1 MKYLLSLVL
10 LFASLVAVGQTYSK
24 DLEKAAKKGD
34 VAAQRDLGICYFNG
48 AGIDTD
54 NQKAFQ
60 WLCQA
65 ALQDVQAQYYLG
77 VMFEEGRVDQ
87 TTDKKGYYANLLRTL
102 NNDERKIEQTN
113 PSLLWYLKAA
123 SRNSDEALLK
133 LAYIFRK
140 VGNEGE
146 AIKMFQHAADL
157 GNSEAQK
164 EIDKFYQGI
173 KGITIDKAKDLI
185 IMSDNFQSNDY
196 EGKERIIVLK
206 NVRNIPSQ
214 ACQFSRAKEI
224 IFEEGDEPLHI
235 GQDAFYN
242 ITANEI
248 IINRPVYIE
257 RGAFRMCCPKLLVFN
272 KDVDYIGKW
281 AFGDSE
287 GVKKLVFKK
296 VPKKLANGYYD
307 NFIHERND
315 YPRENYD
322 EINVPA
328 GTENAFVALG
338 IPREKLY
345 SEGGGTLA
353 LSIQLEKPNS
363 ILSVLS
369 PDKLSKVDSLTILGF
384 MYETDL
390 KILEDCKNMRYLD
403 LSKTYITY
411 SPEKM
416 KEQRAEKE
424 YLAALFSF
432 MGEAADAKFNNYEMG
447 VLDHAYVKGF
457 AKLMEQSYNVK
468 DADDGCIIPTYAMC
482 NMMKLET
489 LILPTRASKI
499 GGQTFKNCKALKHV
513 KLPPY
518 LKAIGSG
525 AFYGCESLESID
537 FPASLTTIGRAHT
550 DGVLEGEGSFM
561 KTGLKKIDLSK
572 CSFEGNYNRFTWYL
586 KLKECPNMQEIK
598 FPSGVERIHL
608 GARQNKKSLTFY
620 VPSTTTILDVEVN
633 VPLTI
638 HFASPTPPR
647 YDTYKIPENSTVYV
661 PKGSM
666 TAYYSAYGNSN
677 KYIEE

>member
-34 VAAQRDLGICYFNG
+34 VAAQRNLGICYFNG
-48 AGIDTD
+48 SGTKAND
-54 NQKAFQ
+54 NKAYE
-60 WLCQA
+60 WL
-65 ALQDVQAQYYLG
+65 V
-77 VMFEEGRVDQ
+77 
-87 TTDKKGYYANLLRTL
+87 
-102 NNDERKIEQTN
+102 
-113 PSLLWYLKAA
+113 KAA
-123 SRNSDEALLK
+123 SQGDGGAQFYIGKMCELRKLYDLKVFADCPNVYVAGRAYTQAGGRESYTSYEPRHFYQLAAENGWLEAQYWMAANSREPQKWYEMAANSGDAEAQYKYGVFLCEGGVKMVQLSNELQGIPKAEFDKVYDEAIKQIKQQQTEGKITEEMANQAIAELNKQLGITGSNAPNAVAKEWFEKAAAQGHEGAKAYLLK
-133 LAYIFRK
+133 L
-140 VGNEGE
+140 EE
-146 AIKMFQHAADL
+146 AERQFAIQQ
-157 GNSEAQK
+157 E
-164 EIDKFYQGI
+164 
-173 KGITIDKAKDLI
+173 
-185 IMSDNFQSNDY
+185 
-196 EGKERIIVLK
+196 KERQEREQAARELEQK
-206 NVRNIPSQ
+206 LRNYRNI
-214 ACQFSRAKEI
+214 K
-224 IFEEGDEPLHI
+224 
-235 GQDAFYN
+235 
-242 ITANEI
+242 
-248 IINRPVYIE
+248 
-257 RGAFRMCCPKLLVFN
+257 
-272 KDVDYIGKW
+272 
-281 AFGDSE
+281 
-287 GVKKLVFKK
+287 
-296 VPKKLANGYYD
+296 
-307 NFIHERND
+307 
-315 YPRENYD
+315 
-322 EINVPA
+322 
-328 GTENAFVALG
+328 
-338 IPREKLY
+338 
-345 SEGGGTLA
+345 
-353 LSIQLEKPNS
+353 LEKPNS
-363 ILSVLS
+363 ILSALPS
-369 PDKLSKVDSLTILGF
+369 DILPKIDSLTIIGF

-390 KILEDCKNMRYLD
+390 KVLGDCQNLRYLD
-403 LSKTYITY
+403 LSKSYITY
-411 SPEKM
+411 SPEKQ
-416 KEQRAEKE
+416 KEIAAERQ
-424 YLAALFSF
+424 YMASLFKF

>member
-1 MKYLLSLVL
+1 MVQLSNELQGIPKAEFDKVYDEAIKQIKQQQTEGKITEEMADQAIAEL
-10 LFASLVAVGQTYSK
+10 NKQLGITGRNAPNAVAK
-24 DLEKAAKKGD
+24 EWFEKAA
-34 VAAQRDLGICYFNG
+34 AQGHEG
-48 AGIDTD
+48 A
-54 NQKAFQ
+54 KA
-60 WLCQA
+60 
-65 ALQDVQAQYYLG
+65 Y
-77 VMFEEGRVDQ
+77 
-87 TTDKKGYYANLLRTL
+87 
-102 NNDERKIEQTN
+102 
-113 PSLLWYLKAA
+113 
-123 SRNSDEALLK
+123 LLK
-133 LAYIFRK
+133 L
-140 VGNEGE
+140 EE
-146 AIKMFQHAADL
+146 AERQFAIQQ
-157 GNSEAQK
+157 E
-164 EIDKFYQGI
+164 
-173 KGITIDKAKDLI
+173 
-185 IMSDNFQSNDY
+185 
-196 EGKERIIVLK
+196 KERQEREQAARELEQK
-206 NVRNIPSQ
+206 LRNYRNI
-214 ACQFSRAKEI
+214 K
-224 IFEEGDEPLHI
+224 
-235 GQDAFYN
+235 
-242 ITANEI
+242 
-248 IINRPVYIE
+248 
-257 RGAFRMCCPKLLVFN
+257 
-272 KDVDYIGKW
+272 
-281 AFGDSE
+281 
-287 GVKKLVFKK
+287 
-296 VPKKLANGYYD
+296 
-307 NFIHERND
+307 
-315 YPRENYD
+315 
-322 EINVPA
+322 
-328 GTENAFVALG
+328 
-338 IPREKLY
+338 
-345 SEGGGTLA
+345 
-353 LSIQLEKPNS
+353 LEKPNS
-363 ILSVLS
+363 ILSALPS
-369 PDKLSKVDSLTILGF
+369 DILPKIDSLTIIGF

-390 KILEDCKNMRYLD
+390 KVLGDCQNLRYLD
-403 LSKTYITY
+403 LSKSYITY
-411 SPEKM
+411 SPEKQ
-416 KEQRAEKE
+416 KEIAAEGQ
-424 YLAALFSF
+424 YMASLFKF

-638 HFASPTPPR
+638 HFVSPTPPR

>member
-1 MKYLLSLVL
+1 MKYLLSIVL

-77 VMFEEGRVDQ
+77 VMFEEGRADP
-87 TTDKKGYYANLLRTL
+87 TSDKKGYYANLLKTL
-102 NNDERKIEQTN
+102 NSNERQTEKTS

-123 SRNSDEALLK
+123 SGNSDEAQLK

-140 VGNEGE
+140 AGNEGD
-146 AIKMFQHAADL
+146 AIKMFQLAADL

-185 IMSDNFQSNDY
+185 IMSDNVHSNDY

-206 NVRNIPSQ
+206 NVRSIPSQ
-214 ACQFSRAKEI
+214 ACQFSCAKEI
-224 IFEEGDEPLHI
+224 IIEEGDEPLHI

-248 IINRPVYIE
+248 IFNRPVYIE

-272 KDVDYIGKW
+272 KDVDYIGEW
-281 AFGDSE
+281 AFGDRE
-287 GVKKLVFKK
+287 GVKKIVFKK

-307 NFIHERND
+307 KFIHERSD

-338 IPREKLY
+338 IPREKIY

-369 PDKLSKVDSLTILGF
+369 PDKLSKVDSLTITGF

-457 AKLMEQSYNVK
+457 AKLMEQSYSVK
-468 DADDGCIIPTYAMC
+468 EADDGCIIPTYAMC

-489 LILPTRASKI
+489 LILPTRTSRI
-499 GGQTFKNCKALKHV
+499 GGQTFKNCKALKNV

-518 LKAIGSG
+518 LHTIGSG
-525 AFYGCESLESID
+525 AFFGCESLDSID
-537 FPASLTTIGRAHT
+537 FPASLTSIGRAHT

-572 CSFEGNYNRFTWYL
+572 CKFDGNYNRNMWYFR
-586 KLKECPNMQEIK
+586 LKECPTQEIH
-598 FPSGVERIHL
+598 FPSGVERIHFE
-608 GARQNKKSLTFY
+608 ARQNKNSLTIY
-620 VPSTTTILDVEVN
+620 VPSTTTFLDVEVN
-633 VPLTI
+633 VPVI
-638 HFASPTPPR
+638 VHFASPTPPK
-647 YDTYKIPENSTVYV
+647 YNTYKIPENSTVYV

-666 TAYYSAYGNSN
+666 TAYYSVYGNSN

>member
-1 MKYLLSLVL
+1 MKYLLCLVL

-34 VAAQRDLGICYFNG
+34 VAAQRDLGICYLTGSGTKAN
-48 AGIDTD
+48 D
-54 NQKAFQ
+54 NKAYE
-60 WLCQA
+60 WL
-65 ALQDVQAQYYLG
+65 V
-77 VMFEEGRVDQ
+77 
-87 TTDKKGYYANLLRTL
+87 
-102 NNDERKIEQTN
+102 
-113 PSLLWYLKAA
+113 KAA
-123 SRNSDEALLK
+123 SQGDGGAQFYIGKMCELRKLYDLKVFADCPNVYVAGRAYTQAGGRESYTSYEPRHFYQLAAENGWLEAQYWMAANSREPQKWYEMAANSGDAEAQYKYGVFLCEGGVKMVQLSNELQGIPKAEFDKVYDEAIKQIKQQQTEGKITEEMANQAIAELNKQLGITGSNAPNAVAKEWFEKAAAQGHEGAKAYLLK
-133 LAYIFRK
+133 L
-140 VGNEGE
+140 EE
-146 AIKMFQHAADL
+146 AERQFAIQQ
-157 GNSEAQK
+157 E
-164 EIDKFYQGI
+164 
-173 KGITIDKAKDLI
+173 
-185 IMSDNFQSNDY
+185 
-196 EGKERIIVLK
+196 KERQEREQAARELEQK
-206 NVRNIPSQ
+206 LRNYRNI
-214 ACQFSRAKEI
+214 K
-224 IFEEGDEPLHI
+224 
-235 GQDAFYN
+235 
-242 ITANEI
+242 
-248 IINRPVYIE
+248 
-257 RGAFRMCCPKLLVFN
+257 
-272 KDVDYIGKW
+272 
-281 AFGDSE
+281 
-287 GVKKLVFKK
+287 
-296 VPKKLANGYYD
+296 
-307 NFIHERND
+307 
-315 YPRENYD
+315 
-322 EINVPA
+322 
-328 GTENAFVALG
+328 
-338 IPREKLY
+338 
-345 SEGGGTLA
+345 
-353 LSIQLEKPNS
+353 LEKPNS
-363 ILSVLS
+363 ILSALPS
-369 PDKLSKVDSLTILGF
+369 DILPKIDSLTIIGF

-390 KILEDCKNMRYLD
+390 KVLGDCQNLRYLD
-403 LSKTYITY
+403 LSKSYITY
-411 SPEKM
+411 SPEKQ
-416 KEQRAEKE
+416 KEIAAEGQ
-424 YLAALFSF
+424 YMASLFKF

-620 VPSTTTILDVEVN
+620 VPSTTKILDVEVN